1 MTQQSRLTTSDIRII
16 DLAKTH
22 SLPQSDASSSAAV
35 TPGLNG
41 INSVCTTAVEQGQ
54 PVYCDQVTGQFRLAN
69 AGSFASAGVIGL
81 MSRATAAGEIGNA
94 KQLSLLLNDW
104 SAAIGA
110 ASLAKGQRYFLATTD
125 GRLTTS
131 PVLSIGNSA
140 VFVGTA
146 ISAQLMRLEIGP
158 PILL

>member
-1 MTQQSRLTTSDIRII
+1 MSQQSRLTTSDIRII
-16 DLAKTH
+16 DLAKSH
-22 SLPQSDASSSAAV
+22 SLQQSDSAATAAV

-41 INSVCTTAVEQGQ
+41 INSVCATSIEQGQ
-54 PVYCDQVTGQFRLAN
+54 PVYCDQVTGQFKLAN
-69 AGSFASAGVIGL
+69 AGAFISAGVIGL
-81 MSRATAAGEIGNA
+81 VSRTTAAGEIGNA

-104 SAAIGA
+104 SAAVGA

-125 GRLTTS
+125 GGLTTN